1 MFKIKFISDAISKRE
16 STNGESGFTLVE
28 LIVVVAILAILAA
41 IAIPSYGKIQDSARK
56 AAVATQAA
64 NASLSIAAALADDDP
79 DTTAQTAVAN
89 IDKNKYMVFLKNE
102 TDESKYDVAIVDK
115 KNVSNVKVEGP
126 GPYTGGTAVKGTG
139 DFYNFTWTPAS

>member
-16 STNGESGFTLVE
+16 NTNGESGFTLVE

-41 IAIPSYGKIQDSARK
+41 IAIPSYGKIQDNARK
-56 AAVATQAA
+56 AVVATQAA

-89 IDKNKYMVFLKNE
+89 IDTNKYYVFLSNE
-102 TDESKYDVAIVDK
+102 TDESKYDVAIADK
-115 KNVSNVKVEGP
+115 KTKFVAVEGP
-126 GPYTGGTAVKGTG
+126 GPYTGGTLN
-139 DFYNFTWTPAS
+139 DFNLLTWTPAK